1 MRIFFDINLE
11 GGSISPRDLAKFF
24 EVVEQHLT
32 QDHGWIVAGVDDY
45 GVLETPT
52 LEQLELRREE
62 APEGTPP
69 NFLQDFTTTCEPD

>member
-45 GVLETPT
+45 GVLE
-52 LEQLELRREE
+52 LSLIHI
-62 APEGTPP
+62 
-69 NFLQDFTTTCEPD
+69 